1 MVGLLTTESMLVISD
16 AERIYLLN
24 SFAKSKTTE
33 CSMQVASFIIEN
45 DAVLFPD
52 ALEKLFLAFVKS
64 YTVLICVSL
73 TIVRGAY
80 CDRRCRD
87 VNLLVGW
94 SRL

>member
-1 MVGLLTTESMLVISD
+1 
-16 AERIYLLN
+16 
-24 SFAKSKTTE
+24 
-33 CSMQVASFIIEN
+33 MQVASFIIEN